1 MLVPDVHGSWR
12 LLDMQFGAEYA
23 KLQYAGCKPTLIH
36 FTMFRGRLPVALVLL
51 LLNLVALADTPRL
64 RLLLRSTPSAK
75 K

>member
-1 MLVPDVHGSWR
+1 MA
-12 LLDMQFGAEYA
+12 FGGYA
-23 KLQYAGCKPTLIH
+23 VWGGVREAAVRMRKPTLIH

-64 RLLLRSTPSAK
+64 RLLFGSTPSAK